1 VHGTTVAHGLSREAQ
16 ASNQEQYMSQM
27 TREFGLAMLISGAL
41 LAALVTKEPVS
52 PAPRSGVTTMM
63 RATPG
68 TGMTLEPDRA
78 LPPAQPVTPVP
89 VNVPDDISPGELQR
103 RYAVGIV
110 WLSAAAALS
119 VALIGAIFYLTRF
132 RNWRHS
138 H

>member
-1 VHGTTVAHGLSREAQ
+1 VLGTTVAHELSTEAQ

-27 TREFGLAMLISGAL
+27 TREFGLAMLILGAL
-41 LAALVTKEPVS
+41 LAALVTAEPAS

-68 TGMTLEPDRA
+68 TGMSLEPDRA
-78 LPPAQPVTPVP
+78 LPPAQPITPVP
-89 VNVPDDISPGELQR
+89 VNGSDDISPVELQR

-119 VALIGAIFYLTRF
+119 VALIGAIIYLTHF